1 MFDVTQAFADMEFNA
16 GIGKIKT
23 EFEAMKSRN
32 KMLQDK
38 ISELESDKG
47 VKTLQEMIQ
56 DLCDHSLYMMNDEE
70 LKFITQF
77 KESHRLSC
85 KNSSGFSYGI
95 ASDGLVSSL
104 AIQCPVCGQSGVCP
118 VHI

>member
-1 MFDVTQAFADMEFNA
+1 MFDVAQAFSDMEFNA
-16 GIGKIKT
+16 GIGRIKT

-32 KMLQDK
+32 KILQDK
-38 ISELESDKG
+38 ISELESGEKIEM
-47 VKTLQEMIQ
+47 LQEMIQ
-56 DLCDHSLYMMNDEE
+56 DLRDHSLYMMDDAE

-85 KNSSGFSYGI
+85 KNSSDFAYGI
-95 ASDGLVSSL
+95 VSDGIVSSL
-104 AIQCPVCGQSGVCP
+104 TIKCPICGQSGVCP

>member
-56 DLCDHSLYMMNDEE
+56 DLRGHSLYTMDDEE
-70 LKFITQF
+70 LKFIAATDA
-77 KESHRLSC
+77 LSC
-85 KNSSGFSYGI
+85 
-95 ASDGLVSSL
+95 LLSL
-104 AIQCPVCGQSGVCP
+104 MPRKKWF
-118 VHI
+118 

>member
-32 KMLQDK
+32 KILQDK
-38 ISELESDKG
+38 ISELESEKG
-47 VKTLQEMIQ
+47 VEVLQEMIR
-56 DLCDHSLYMMNDEE
+56 DLRDHSLYMMDDEE
-70 LKFITQF
+70 MKFIAQF

-85 KNSSGFSYGI
+85 KNSSDFAYYI
-95 ASDGLVSSL
+95 YSDGLVSSL
-104 AIQCPVCGQSGVCP
+104 TIKCPICGRAGNCP